1 MKQVVNDKNRYKPVT
16 HKKLQLGDIVLIKEE
31 NCKPINY
38 PMAVVKEVKININD
52 EVTDAVLLKGK
63 NREVV
68 KRHVTSLIP
77 ILTCKEMSPTSNQI
91 VQNDLHSGSNK
102 ASQDHPDCHLNTNRK
117 KGRLKRKAALES
129 IEKTRK
135 ILSVP

>member
-1 MKQVVNDKNRYKPVT
+1 
-16 HKKLQLGDIVLIKEE
+16 
-31 NCKPINY
+31 
-38 PMAVVKEVKININD
+38 MAVVKEIKININD

-77 ILTCKEMSPTSNQI
+77 ILTYKEMSPTSNQI
-91 VQNDLHSGSNK
+91 VQSDLHSGSNE
-102 ASQDHPDCHLNTNRK
+102 ASHDHPDCALNTNRK
-117 KGRLKRKAALES
+117 KGRLKRKAALKS